1 MMHVAC
7 MVLYMHPSRGLYKD
21 HAADA
26 VLQSDRRGPAARIM
40 YACTWYRA
48 RNDVFDIGIEK
59 RMMKSGNAIPHRRF
73 GANTM
78 TTQVATVN
86 PHANQRN
93 ADNSVKLALSI
104 VAAKEQAD
112 TGAIHMVWKARD
124 MIAALNERLTNAPKR
139 TEKGEVNVEGTIRA
153 YVAAVSPEGEALE
166 AQREKLGA
174 IRKKTSDQSRRFEV
188 VKARQRQL
196 AVLLRRSI
204 DILRGVRAI
213 EQHGGKVTFRSVK
226 ESKITDAVVTFRD
239 KSAVFSANLLMKAA
253 EHAEVIKTA
262 THNAD
267 GTAREQVNVD
277 DMRQDIGAAAYN
289 RKPRAA
295 EQGGK
300 AIPVAKII
308 DVITA
313 LDTTLARVM
322 ATQEGIKS
330 LPKGTRDAVAYLFG
344 RLDAELPAD
353 VKAHGRDVYADDADT
368 NQSDAA

>member
-1 MMHVAC
+1 M
-7 MVLYMHPSRGLYKD
+7 
-21 HAADA
+21 
-26 VLQSDRRGPAARIM
+26 
-40 YACTWYRA
+40 
-48 RNDVFDIGIEK
+48 N
-59 RMMKSGNAIPHRRF
+59 
-73 GANTM
+73 
-78 TTQVATVN
+78 TQVTISN

-124 MIAALNERLTNAPKR
+124 MIGALDERLTNAPKR

-188 VKARQRQL
+188 VKAQQRQL

-226 ESKITDAVVTFRD
+226 DSKITDAMVTFKD

-253 EHAEVIKTA
+253 EHADVIKTA

-267 GTAREQVNVD
+267 GTTREQVNVD

-300 AIPVAKII
+300 AIPVAKMIE
-308 DVITA
+308 VITA
-313 LDTTLARVM
+313 LDTTLARIM

-368 NQSDAA
+368 ATNADAA